1 MKNDKRVLIVEDENT
16 LRIVLS
22 KTITKAGYPVDSAKN
37 SAEAKKF
44 LSGHNYFA
52 AFFDIRL
59 PDGNGLD
66 LLPLPSEK
74 KSCACV
80 VMTAEATMNN
90 AVKAVKKGAFEYI
103 VKPFDISEIEQ
114 ILERVEQRLAMR
126 GSTEK
131 VPAVAAKEAGKYE
144 IIGRSPAMQKLYK
157 KIGKAAASNYTVLI
171 SGQSGTGKELV
182 SRNLHNF
189 SDRAQKPFVT
199 VNCSAIPKELMESE
213 LFGYM
218 KGAFT
223 GADSDRKGLLEEADL
238 GTLFMDEIGETS
250 LKMQAKLLRLLEEGK
265 ITPVGSRKPVPID
278 VRFITAT
285 NRDLAKMVEDGEF
298 REDLYHRINVIPISV
313 PPLSRRAGDVELLAK
328 YFVKRLGGGRK
339 ISDEA
344 CAALAVRSWPGNVR
358 QLLNVIKR
366 TLVMS
371 TSHILTPEKFPV
383 VDEEAPEAMD
393 AWIGRQLHKGGDRI
407 HQKVIGEIESE
418 LIRQALT
425 LCSGNKIK
433 AANLLGINRNTL
445 TKKVKEFALE

>member
-1 MKNDKRVLIVEDENT
+1 M
-16 LRIVLS
+16 S
-22 KTITKAGYPVDSAKN
+22 
-37 SAEAKKF
+37 
-44 LSGHNYFA
+44 
-52 AFFDIRL
+52 
-59 PDGNGLD
+59 
-66 LLPLPSEK
+66 
-74 KSCACV
+74 
-80 VMTAEATMNN
+80 N

-126 GSTEK
+126 GSADIA
-131 VPAVAAKEAGKYE
+131 PAVAVKEAGKYE
-144 IIGRSPAMQKLYK
+144 ILGRSPAMQKLYK
-157 KIGKAAASNYTVLI
+157 KIGKAAASSYTVLI
-171 SGQSGTGKELV
+171 TGQSGTGKELV
-182 SRNLHNF
+182 ARNLHNF
-189 SDRAQKPFVT
+189 SDRAQNPFVT

-213 LFGYM
+213 LFGYI

-223 GADSDRKGLLEEADL
+223 GADSDRKGLLEEADS

-250 LKMQAKLLRLLEEGK
+250 IKMQAKLLRLLEEGR

-285 NRDLAKMVEDGEF
+285 NRDLAKMVEDGHF
-298 REDLYHRINVIPISV
+298 REDLYHRINVIPITV

-328 YFVKRLGGGRK
+328 YFVKRHGGGRK

-407 HQKVIGEIESE
+407 HQKVIGEIENE

-425 LCSGNKIK
+425 LCGGNKIK

-445 TKKVKEFALE
+445 TKKVKDYALE